1 METTTQ
7 KSVTLYRYTKMSAAM
22 LRKLLAPNNPLV
34 KVVKIAPF
42 NYTIA
47 MPSETKQVISVK
59 IVGSNNVLISA
70 NTGSSWSEGHDHFQV
85 DYNENGK
92 QVSLKAKSRDGRFD
106 SLCISAQDGKHAVA
120 TFDRNGWDI
129 GKW

>member
-1 METTTQ
+1 M
-7 KSVTLYRYTKMSAAM
+7 V
-22 LRKLLAPNNPLV
+22 RKLLAPNNPLV
-34 KVVKIAPF
+34 QVVKIAPF
-42 NYTIA
+42 NYTITI
-47 MPSETKQVISVK
+47 PSETRQVISVK
-59 IVGSNNVLISA
+59 VMGSKNVLISC
-70 NTGSSWSEGHDHFQV
+70 NTGFSWSEDKNHFQV

-92 QVSLKAKSRDGRFD
+92 LVSLKAKSRDGLFD

>member
-85 DYNENGK
+85 DYNESGK

-106 SLCISAQDGKHAVA
+106 SLCISAKDVKHAVA